1 MQDYE
6 GYNYEQDNIN
16 EEELLLSYIENIYP
30 VTVVAYLLECTKF
43 VEQWEWNQ
51 NKDREIKE
59 KRLKEGESWKA
70 LTEEEIRYYGFTDED
85 IEEVNSYADNNSNDY
100 KLLEEEYEKQ
110 KEFCR
115 LIIEST
121 DVQSELL
128 RMVKTLE
135 YNSESEKTIVTFI
148 YTLAGMIKLGNIL
161 GEDRNEQNQ
170 LSNDKWVEI
179 KEEISEKITELTA
192 KEFLCLIELARA
204 NIVLTTE
211 EYQDVI
217 VEKISEMTELEFIRY
232 LLDTDI
238 CEKSDNIKEI
248 EKQKLEKVD
257 SAFAQFYVHNDVDAN
272 TILRLLEETRSFDKV
287 EVLTSIGD
295 FEDERVAQKAYEMV
309 KNLTAEQIV
318 KYFITSKSDKTD
330 SKICEIL
337 IERLK
342 DLSDEDIKTLACFY
356 RYEAD
361 EEFQNE
367 VLKSAKKRGI
377 CKELDDIEEN
387 DDISKRITAIQESA
401 GAINELPISILGV
414 CWEYIGEI
422 EKEEVEQNYWILD
435 DYQKHKETQEK
446 NENLWQYIS
455 SLSNMSIKKFAK
467 IIIKVNQQIK
477 VLNEKIEKK
486 AETLSENAKDDDD
499 EIETYNY
506 LEDFET
512 KEEVA
517 ERDREE
523 ILRTLEKY
531 LKNRILEAEEE
542 DEKTIKLLG
551 LIFLDE
557 KEPFHIVVQEK
568 LRQLKTR
575 KKGTTGDEENSGGR
589 E

>member
-51 NKDREIKE
+51 NKYREIKE

-257 SAFAQFYVHNDVDAN
+257 SAFAQFYVYNDVDAN

-486 AETLSENAKDDDD
+486 AETLSENAKDDD

-517 ERDREE
+517 ERER
-523 ILRTLEKY
+523 R
-531 LKNRILEAEEE
+531 
-542 DEKTIKLLG
+542 
-551 LIFLDE
+551 F
-557 KEPFHIVVQEK
+557 
-568 LRQLKTR
+568 
-575 KKGTTGDEENSGGR
+575 
-589 E
+589 